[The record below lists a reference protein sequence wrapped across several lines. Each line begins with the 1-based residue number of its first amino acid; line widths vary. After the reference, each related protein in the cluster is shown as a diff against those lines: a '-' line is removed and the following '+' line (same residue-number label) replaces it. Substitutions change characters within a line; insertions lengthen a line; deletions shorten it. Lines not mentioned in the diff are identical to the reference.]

1 MSRDEKIRNILK
13 RITNKTDAL
22 GRRIKK
28 QQASAERLRIIMR
41 HVGRQ
46 NLLRREERAHDL
58 VMREIESNT
67 KLLKQYTNVL
77 KTFFKNSKKFT
88 DQEINGLHRENFE
101 KIVNYIQIYST
112 HVNNI

>member
-1 MSRDEKIRNILK
+1 
-13 RITNKTDAL
+13 
-22 GRRIKK
+22 
-28 QQASAERLRIIMR
+28 
-41 HVGRQ
+41 
-46 NLLRREERAHDL
+46 
-58 VMREIESNT
+58 
-67 KLLKQYTNVL
+67 LKQYTNVL